1 MKEKG
6 LKVSFDFNEIFEVQ
20 NLTSSIKRILK
31 INDKKLISFNELNLR
46 PNFGSQLSDK
56 GYLFDGINNYPILEV
71 KKIKGEIFCEISD
84 DKFHSKV
91 GEILVI
97 KQDYTRRKNISKMH
111 SAIHLLCSL
120 NKDEMIRGYAGDKKS
135 KVEFKGSFKNFER
148 NFPEI
153 KNSFYHYIEND
164 NIIKKYYLNLEDAK
178 KLRNLKEFSE
188 KQEGLIRIIEIQN
201 FDPRVCLGTHVK
213 STKCLND
220 IKILEPKKIDENSYK
235 LNLEL
240 KNY

>member
-6 LKVSFDFNEIFEVQ
+6 LKVSLDFNEIFEVQ

-31 INDKKLISFNELNLR
+31 INDKKLISFNEINLR

-97 KQDYTRRKNISKMH
+97 KQDYTQKNISVVLQF
-111 SAIHLLCSL
+111 I
-120 NKDEMIRGYAGDKKS
+120 YF
-135 KVEFKGSFKNFER
+135 V
-148 NFPEI
+148 
-153 KNSFYHYIEND
+153 
-164 NIIKKYYLNLEDAK
+164 
-178 KLRNLKEFSE
+178 
-188 KQEGLIRIIEIQN
+188 
-201 FDPRVCLGTHVK
+201 V
-213 STKCLND
+213 
-220 IKILEPKKIDENSYK
+220 
-235 LNLEL
+235 
-240 KNY
+240 